1 MKKPSTPEDEETRL
15 NGLKSLG
22 ILDTPRSERFDC
34 ITRMASRLFQAPIA
48 IVSLI
53 DENRQ
58 WFKSCIGLDTQETHR
73 DISFCGHAILQD
85 SVFVIPDTF
94 KDNRF
99 FDNPL
104 VHSDPFI
111 RFYAGCP
118 LTMSNGSKIGTLC
131 IIDHKPRIFEASD
144 ITLLE
149 DLASIVQREFVSI
162 QAENSATQFK
172 STMNAAF
179 DAIIVMDKNHRVV
192 NFNAAAEATFGYKH
206 QDIVGLDL
214 LDLIIPTRHRAAFKQ
229 SFEPYI
235 NTSQGPLIGQ
245 RTEIEARHQDGH
257 EFPIEVAITK
267 EKFLVGDSSSVTFV
281 GFIRDISERKL
292 AAAQIIQASKLATL
306 GEMATSVAHE
316 LNQPLSAIRMA
327 AANSR
332 RKISK
337 GTFDFQ
343 YLSNK
348 LTRIEDQATR
358 AASIIDHMRMFGRE
372 AKETP
377 EPVDPRNV
385 VKNSLDL
392 MGSQLR
398 LAGIEVVTNFPTYC
412 SYVLGH
418 IIQMEQ
424 VILNLLTNAKDA
436 MLEQDGNS
444 TITLNVFEDDVGVHF
459 TIEDTGGG
467 IPDAISQRIF
477 EPFFT
482 TKKIGQGTGLGLSV
496 SYGIVHDMHGTIVA
510 ENIAEGTR
518 FTITLP
524 SFVPQHQLNIK

>member
-1 MKKPSTPEDEETRL
+1 MKKPSTPQDEQTRL
-15 NGLKSLG
+15 NDLKSLG

-53 DENRQ
+53 DQNRQ
-58 WFKSCIGLDTQETHR
+58 WFKSCYGLDTQETHR

-94 KDNRF
+94 KDDRF

-104 VHSDPFI
+104 VLNDPFI

-118 LTMSNGSKIGTLC
+118 LTMSDGSKIGTLC
-131 IIDHKPRIFEASD
+131 IIDHKPRNFEAAD
-144 ITLLE
+144 MTLLK
-149 DLASIVQREFVSI
+149 DLASIVQREFI
-162 QAENSATQFK
+162 TIHAENNATQFK
-172 STMNAAF
+172 SAMNAAF
-179 DAIIVMDKNHRVV
+179 DAIIVMDKNRRVI
-192 NFNAAAEATFGYKH
+192 NFNAAAEATFGH
-206 QDIVGLDL
+206 QNQNIVGQDV
-214 LDLIIPTRHRAAFKQ
+214 LDLIIATRHHAAFKQ

-235 NTSQGPLIGQ
+235 NNNQGPLIDQ
-245 RTEIEARHQDGH
+245 RIEIAAQHQDGH
-257 EFPIEVAITK
+257 EFPIEVSITK
-267 EKFLVGDSSSVTFV
+267 EKVLVGDSSGVTFV
-281 GFIRDISERKL
+281 GFIRDISERKI
-292 AAAQIIQASKLATL
+292 AAAQVIQASKLATL

-337 GTFDFQ
+337 GTINIQ
-343 YLSNK
+343 YLISK
-348 LTRIEDQATR
+348 LERIESQSKR

-377 EPVDPRNV
+377 EPVDLRNA
-385 VKNSLDL
+385 VKNALDL
-392 MGSQLR
+392 VGSQLR
-398 LAGIEVVTNFPTYC
+398 LAGIEVVTNFPTNC

-424 VILNLLTNAKDA
+424 VILNLLTNARDA
-436 MLEQDGNS
+436 MLEQNRELK
-444 TITLNVFEDDVGVHF
+444 ITLNVFEDDAGVHL
-459 TIEDTGGG
+459 TTEDTGGG
-467 IPDAISQRIF
+467 IPEAILHRIF
-477 EPFFT
+477 EPFYT
-482 TKKIGQGTGLGLSV
+482 TKEIGHGTGLGLSV
-496 SYGIVHDMHGTIVA
+496 SYGIVREMNGTIVA
-510 ENIAEGTR
+510 ENIAEGVR

-524 SFVPQHQLNIK
+524 SFIPHETLQA

>member
-1 MKKPSTPEDEETRL
+1 MKKPDTPENEQARL

-34 ITRMASRLFQAPIA
+34 ITRIASRLFQAPIA

-58 WFKSCIGLDTQETHR
+58 WFKSSSGLDNRETHR

-85 SVFVIPDTF
+85 TVFVIPDTF

-104 VHSDPFI
+104 VLNDPFI

-118 LTMSNGSKIGTLC
+118 LTMNDGSKIGTLC
-131 IIDHKPRIFEASD
+131 IIDHKPRSFEKAD

-149 DLASIVQREFVSI
+149 DLASIVSREFVSI
-162 QAENSATQFK
+162 QAKNTATQFK
-172 STMNAAF
+172 STMNTAF
-179 DAIIVMDKNHRVV
+179 DAIIVMDDHRRVLD
-192 NFNAAAEATFGYKH
+192 FNAAAEATFGYKH
-206 QDIVGLDL
+206 QDIVGQDL
-214 LDLIIPTRHRAAFKQ
+214 LELIIPPRHCKAFKQ
-229 SFEPYI
+229 SFEPFI

-245 RTEIEARHQDGH
+245 RAEIEARHQDGH

-267 EKFLVGDSSSVTFV
+267 EKVLVDDSDGVTFV
-281 GFIRDISERKL
+281 GFIRDISERKI

-332 RKISK
+332 LKISK
-337 GTFDFQ
+337 GTADDT

-348 LTRIEDQATR
+348 LARIESQVTR

-372 AKETP
+372 AKERP
-377 EPVDPRNV
+377 LPVDPRNV
-385 VKNSLDL
+385 VKNALDL

-398 LAGIEVVTNFPTYC
+398 LAGIKVVTNFPKKC
-412 SYVLGH
+412 SPVLGH

-424 VILNLLTNAKDA
+424 VILNLLTNARDA
-436 MLEQDGNS
+436 MVEQDGKS
-444 TITLNVFEDDVGVHF
+444 TITLSVFEDDAGVHL
-459 TIEDTGGG
+459 TTEDTGGG
-467 IPDAISQRIF
+467 ISEDILQRIF
-477 EPFFT
+477 EPFYT
-482 TKKIGQGTGLGLSV
+482 TKEIGKGTGLGLSV
-496 SYGIVHDMHGTIVA
+496 SYGIVRDMNGTIVA
-510 ENIAEGTR
+510 ENIAEGAR

-524 SFVPQHQLNIK
+524 MVS

>member
-1 MKKPSTPEDEETRL
+1 MMKPSTPENEQTRL
-15 NGLKSLG
+15 NSLKSLR
-22 ILDTPRSERFDC
+22 ILDTPRSERLDC
-34 ITRMASRLFQAPIA
+34 ITRMASRLFQTPIA

-73 DISFCGHAILQD
+73 DISFCGHAILQN
-85 SVFVIPDTF
+85 SVFVIPDTL

-99 FDNPL
+99 FNNPL
-104 VHSDPFI
+104 VLCDPFI

-118 LTMSNGSKIGTLC
+118 LTMSDGSKIGTLC
-131 IIDHKPRIFEASD
+131 IIDHKPRTFEAAD

-149 DLASIVQREFVSI
+149 DLASIVQMEFVSM
-162 QAENSATQFK
+162 QAENRATQFK
-172 STMNAAF
+172 STMNR
-179 DAIIVMDKNHRVV
+179 RVV
-192 NFNAAAEATFGYKH
+192 SFNAAAEATFGYKH
-206 QDIVGLDL
+206 QDIVGQDL
-214 LDLIIPTRHRAAFKQ
+214 LGLIIPTHHHAAFKK
-229 SFEPYI
+229 SFEPYM
-235 NTSQGPLIGQ
+235 NTSQGPFIGQ
-245 RTEIEARHQDGH
+245 RAEIEARHQDGH

-267 EKFLVGDSSSVTFV
+267 EEYLLGDTSSVTFV

-292 AAAQIIQASKLATL
+292 AAAKIIQASKLATL
-306 GEMATSVAHE
+306 GEMTTSIAHE
-316 LNQPLSAIRMA
+316 LNQPLSVIRMA

-332 RKISK
+332 RNISQ
-337 GTFDFQ
+337 GTIDVQ

-348 LTRIEDQATR
+348 LTRIEDQASR

-372 AKETP
+372 AKEAP

-385 VKNSLDL
+385 VKSSLDL

-398 LAGIEVVTNFPTYC
+398 LAGIEVVTNLPTNC
-412 SYVLGH
+412 SCVLGH

-436 MLEQDGNS
+436 MLEQDGKS
-444 TITLNVFEDDVGVHF
+444 TITLNVFEDDAGVHL

-467 IPDAISQRIF
+467 IPDAILQRIF

-482 TKKIGQGTGLGLSV
+482 TKGIGQGTGLGLSV

-518 FTITLP
+518 FTVTLP
-524 SFVPQHQLNIK
+524 SFIPQHQLNIK